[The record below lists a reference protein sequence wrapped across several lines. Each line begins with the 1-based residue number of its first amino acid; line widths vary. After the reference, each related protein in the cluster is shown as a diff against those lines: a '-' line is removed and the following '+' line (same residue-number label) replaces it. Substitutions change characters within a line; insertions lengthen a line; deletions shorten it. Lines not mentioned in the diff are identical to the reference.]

1 MINFPKLRY
10 PIHTKGL
17 APEDRNILLAYDC
30 IYRAKK
36 EFEAL
41 RELKQETVLGLTLSQ
56 DMDANLANLG
66 HHIESVICGG
76 DLKLRFEDFEDH
88 EPSGVDVFPSV

>member
-1 MINFPKLRY
+1 MKSFPKLRY

-17 APEDRNILLAYDC
+17 TVEDRNILLAYDC

-36 EFEAL
+36 ELEAIC
-41 RELKQETVLGLTLSQ
+41 ELKGEKLLGETLSQ